1 MVSFLFL
8 ILGSIDILGGVGIV
22 FASQLVLA
30 GIAKYIGI
38 ALILKGIW
46 SMATSLM

>member
-8 ILGSIDILGGVGIV
+8 FFGFIDILGGVGITLTD
-22 FASQLVLA
+22 QLVLA
-30 GIAKYIGI
+30 GMAKPIGI

-46 SMATSLM
+46 SMITSLM